1 MNDDKAVLAIQIN
14 YFKKY
19 VHELEEDIKNVQ
31 YDYSKRILEGS
42 LKDYQK
48 GLAEVQARWEAL
60 DARDKVSWETY

>member
-42 LKDYQK
+42 LTDYQK

-60 DARDKVSWETY
+60 DARDKVQGLG